1 MSEVLLFWIYM
12 TATVRTCRA
21 QNGHIYMSYIYIYNL
36 ARLQFQWHITNYL
49 EDLVF
54 YPCNCWG
61 ANCLLNYTNSWCI
74 FGALSSKD
82 ETTKNTRRQF
92 NRPWDC
98 SLGVLYSQVSI
109 CFNEDHLRAD
119 QRSYVFAWLRT
130 GTKGPTNWV
139 TSILGNM
146 ICCLVVWNM
155 FLFFHI
161 LGIILPF
168 D

>member
-1 MSEVLLFWIYM
+1 MDLHDSNSKDMRGSKWS
-12 TATVRTCRA
+12 
-21 QNGHIYMSYIYIYNL
+21 HIYVIYIYIHFSSASVSMTHHELFGRY
-36 ARLQFQWHITNYL
+36 
-49 EDLVF
+49 LVF

-92 NRPWDC
+92 NSPWDC

-130 GTKGPTNWV
+130 GTKGPTN
-139 TSILGNM
+139 
-146 ICCLVVWNM
+146 
-155 FLFFHI
+155 
-161 LGIILPF
+161 
-168 D
+168 